1 MKVISKDDKI
11 IELLE
16 KILEEVSS
24 IQTNTS
30 WNDNHLKN
38 INFEVEN
45 IAKQLK
51 KEE

>member
-1 MKVISKDDKI
+1 MEKEDRI

-30 WNDNHLKN
+30 WNDNHLSDIKDGVNN
-38 INFEVEN
+38 IV
-45 IAKQLK
+45 LK
-51 KEE
+51 LNDMED